1 MKINDLVKVKNII
14 GIVKWIGAD
23 YPKTIKIKNLENSEL
38 LQFIKSKLEVIS
50 KLWFCFWDRR
60 FSYAEKIMWK
70 LYVD

>member
-50 KLWFCFWDRR
+50 KL
-60 FSYAEKIMWK
+60 
-70 LYVD
+70 